1 MKHLGCS
8 MYQHLIDNAQD
19 LLVIYSPIKGHT
31 FYVLPTQL
39 AEYFRHRW
47 HISLG
52 QLVPSLLSHPRTI

>member
-1 MKHLGCS
+1 MKHSGPS
-8 MYQHLIDNAQD
+8 VYQCLIDSVQD
-19 LLVIYSPIKGHT
+19 LLVIYSLIKGHT
-31 FYVLPTQL
+31 FYALPTQL

>member
-1 MKHLGCS
+1 MKYPGHS
-8 MYQHLIDNAQD
+8 IDQYLIDNMKD

-31 FYVLPTQL
+31 SYVLPTRL

-52 QLVPSLLSHPRTI
+52 QLVPSLLSHPRTV

>member
-1 MKHLGCS
+1 MKHLDS
-8 MYQHLIDNAQD
+8 SVYQHLIDSVQD

-31 FYVLPTQL
+31 FHALPTQL

-52 QLVPSLLSHPRTI
+52 QLVPSLLSHPKTI

>member
-1 MKHLGCS
+1 MKHPGNS
-8 MYQHLIDNAQD
+8 IDQYLIDNMKD
-19 LLVIYSPIKGHT
+19 LLVIYSLIKGHA

-52 QLVPSLLSHPRTI
+52 QLVPSLLSHPRTV

>member
-1 MKHLGCS
+1 MKHPGHS
-8 MYQHLIDNAQD
+8 VYQHLVHNVQD
-19 LLVIYSPIKGHT
+19 LFMIYSMIKGRT

-52 QLVPSLLSHPRTI
+52 QLVPSLLSHPKTI